1 MNEDEL
7 RSKDLDNDDLFTD
20 DLYIK
25 RRYDVKVRPTF
36 TSELDFLKKQ
46 MKKIPDMPNLE
57 NDDLYE
63 EYDNAFSN
71 ELYKVRQEEINKR
84 KTDKEGLERARN
96 FLYLY
101 SDVYKDYSWT
111 MKFWALSKK
120 DKGYSLRAYVNKREV
135 AQRDYESLEE
145 LNVDFISLSEFLE
158 KAEYV
163 GRYFKRTKPTSDGI
177 ITYMME
183 NKHCFLL
190 YMYDNVAICRE
201 IIDNFFTGERVERY
215 IILSSKYLEDGNYS
229 FYGDYIESFNDK
241 FGIYSEIYA
250 QEYSSK
256 RSALRRP
263 Q

>member
-1 MNEDEL
+1 
-7 RSKDLDNDDLFTD
+7 
-20 DLYIK
+20 
-25 RRYDVKVRPTF
+25 
-36 TSELDFLKKQ
+36 

-163 GRYFKRTKPTSDGI
+163 GRYFKRTKPIGRDKS
-177 ITYMME
+177 YMQE
-183 NKHCFLL
+183 DRSIFLL
-190 YMYDNVAICRE
+190 YLYDNVAIYRIIEEDIFSGDDYEEYKVLSCR
-201 IIDNFFTGERVERY
+201 
-215 IILSSKYLEDGNYS
+215 YLEDGNYE

-241 FGIYSEIYA
+241 AGVYNAIYEQSFG
-250 QEYSSK
+250 QEQYNSSK
-256 RSALRRP
+256 SMRRNY
-263 Q
+263 